1 VADVIA
7 AATSPTKSTAG
18 RRPHE
23 VAALVFIVA
32 NRGFEEGSGVSVYRI
47 QQDMESALFK
57 PLAASLAVMGLERAG
72 LIEHFTDKDF
82 DGSTFVSYR
91 LTDKGQDWLVENQD
105 LLELRSQ
112 RANDP

>member
-1 VADVIA
+1 
-7 AATSPTKSTAG
+7 
-18 RRPHE
+18 
-23 VAALVFIVA
+23 
-32 NRGFEEGSGVSVYRI
+32 
-47 QQDMESALFK
+47 
-57 PLAASLAVMGLERAG
+57 MGLERAG